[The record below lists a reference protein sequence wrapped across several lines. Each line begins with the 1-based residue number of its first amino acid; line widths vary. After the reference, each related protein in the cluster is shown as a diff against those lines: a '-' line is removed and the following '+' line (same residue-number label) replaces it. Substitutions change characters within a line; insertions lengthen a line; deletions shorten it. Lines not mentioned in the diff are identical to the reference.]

1 MSSEQM
7 LEIMAQVDG
16 ELAAGRQAD
25 VQRLLATDAEAAALH
40 RELSTMRQAI
50 RAHEPLGHVADS
62 REFYWSQIQRRIDQE
77 ARAAAHAANP
87 KPQLSSWLRWLVPA
101 IGVAAVA
108 VVMSLQQTASPTIK
122 EMASTVD
129 SSQAEAS
136 SLTYR
141 SEADGVTV
149 HWIN

>member
-7 LEIMAQVDG
+7 LEIMALVDG
-16 ELAAGRQAD
+16 ELATGRQAD
-25 VQRLLATDAEAAALH
+25 VQRLLAADTEAAALH
-40 RELSTMRQAI
+40 RELGAMRQVI
-50 RAHEPLGHVADS
+50 RAHEPIGQVADT
-62 REFYWSQIQRRIDQE
+62 REFYWSQIQRRIEQE

-87 KPQLSSWLRWLVPA
+87 KPGLSSWLRWLVPVV
-101 IGVAAVA
+101 GVAAVA
-108 VVMSLQQTASPTIK
+108 VVVTLQQTASPTIT
-122 EMASTVD
+122 EAAAVVD

-141 SEADGVTV
+141 SDADGVTV